1 MCSRNVLY
9 LFLHFYLILPGS
21 RDLLGFYCRQG
32 CHFPDDMKFPV
43 FSRPRLGSIMS
54 PRPFGGGGG
63 RGHAP
68 QKIFKD

>member
-32 CHFPDDMKFPV
+32 CHFPDNMKFPD

-54 PRPFGGGGG
+54 PRPFGGGG
-63 RGHAP
+63 AADMLP
-68 QKIFKD
+68 PENFQN